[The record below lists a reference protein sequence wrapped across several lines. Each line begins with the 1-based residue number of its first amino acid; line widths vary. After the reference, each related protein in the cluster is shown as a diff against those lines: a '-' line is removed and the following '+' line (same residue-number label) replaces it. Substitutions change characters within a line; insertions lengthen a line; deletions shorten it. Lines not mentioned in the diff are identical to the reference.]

1 MISPGI
7 NVNDNI
13 NALEIGICI
22 MKPIMIVPNISNP
35 NTPITSVAIK
45 ITKKLILCKY
55 ASRIIPIN

>member
-45 ITKKLILCKY
+45 ITKKFNRSHF
-55 ASRIIPIN
+55 AE